1 MSGLSKLVWTRP
13 RGLPHGLSGACALVV
28 GGCLLGC
35 ALAGELGPFVG
46 AAPPALHAY
55 VVAAGANAVAGYRMA
70 GRAPLVFQR
79 LFRFTAAFQACL
91 VYFCWRFS
99 PAAAAL
105 VAPSRGVAVAAADAT
120 FAAGI
125 LLGLSALLAETTRV
139 YGGWLAL
146 PVWAGGFALA
156 LLAGYPV
163 QLAHGGDA
171 WWECV
176 TAAYPRQ
183 AEGMVAYIYVP
194 ATWAFAAILF
204 GATLLIRK
212 MVSPLI
218 FGGVF
223 LGLVMS
229 VLVGTVLAQE
239 VHIPVVSTQR
249 LFLPCPAPA
258 AGSRAAALVDALDTS
273 VLAQGVLA
281 AARRQTGWR
290 LGPG

>member
-46 AAPPALHAY
+46 AAPALHAY

-163 QLAHGGDA
+163 QLALGGDA

-212 MVSPLI
+212 IVSPLI

-239 VHIPVVSTQR
+239 VHIPAVSTQR

-273 VLAQGVLA
+273 VLAQSVLA
-281 AARRQTGWR
+281 AARRRTGWQS
-290 LGPG
+290 GPG